1 MDGIRHA
8 LALLLWVAFPPALG
22 FWLLL
27 HPCVRFWRRL
37 GPVASYA
44 VLGSLVAAG
53 MAGLYALRERAL
65 AVDLGTRPALVA
77 AAIVLLGTAAAARW
91 RIERE
96 LTTRVL
102 LGLPELSPERHPS
115 ALVTTGPYAV
125 LRHPRY
131 AQLTLALLGWALLS
145 NYLVSYLIFGLWLP
159 VLWATVLLEE
169 RELRDRF
176 GAEWDAYARRVPRFL
191 PRRR

>member
-1 MDGIRHA
+1 MDGIRHL
-8 LALLLWVAFPPALG
+8 LALLLWVAFPPALV

-27 HPCVRFWRRL
+27 HPFVRFWRRL

-44 VLGSLVAAG
+44 ALGSLVVAG
-53 MAGLYALRERAL
+53 MVGLYALRERAL
-65 AVDLGTRPALVA
+65 AVDLGTRPPLVA
-77 AAIVLLGTAAAARW
+77 AGIVLLGTAAAARW

-102 LGLPELSPERHPS
+102 LGLPELSPVQHPG

-145 NYLVSYLIFGLWLP
+145 NHLVSYLIFGLWLP
-159 VLWATVLLEE
+159 VLWATVRLEE
-169 RELRDRF
+169 RELHDRF
-176 GAEWDAYARRVPRFL
+176 GAEWEAYARRVPRFL

>member
-1 MDGIRHA
+1 MDGIRHL

-27 HPCVRFWRRL
+27 HPFVRFWRRL
-37 GPVASYA
+37 GP
-44 VLGSLVAAG
+44 AAT
-53 MAGLYALRERAL
+53 Y
-65 AVDLGTRPALVA
+65 P
-77 AAIVLLGTAAAARW
+77 
-91 RIERE
+91 
-96 LTTRVL
+96 
-102 LGLPELSPERHPS
+102 
-115 ALVTTGPYAV
+115 
-125 LRHPRY
+125 
-131 AQLTLALLGWALLS
+131 LALLGWALRS

-191 PRRR
+191 PRRP

>member
-1 MDGIRHA
+1 MDGIRHG
-8 LALLLWVAFPPALG
+8 LALLLWVAFPPALL

-27 HPCVRFWRRL
+27 HPFVRFWRRL
-37 GPVASYA
+37 GPLATYA
-44 VLGSLVAAG
+44 LLGSLVVAG
-53 MAGLYALRERAL
+53 MAGLYTLRARAL
-65 AVDLGTRPALVA
+65 AVDLGTHPALVA
-77 AAIVLLGTAAAARW
+77 AGIVLLAAAAAARW

-102 LGLPELSPERHPS
+102 LGLPELAPARHPS

-145 NYLVSYLIFGLWLP
+145 NHLVSYLIFGLWLP
-159 VLWATVLLEE
+159 VLWATVRLEE

>member
-1 MDGIRHA
+1 MDGIRHG
-8 LALLLWVAFPPALG
+8 LALLLWVAFPPALL

-27 HPCVRFWRRL
+27 HPFVRFWRRL
-37 GPVASYA
+37 GPVATYA
-44 VLGSLVAAG
+44 VLGSLVVAG

-65 AVDLGTRPALVA
+65 AVDLGTHPTLVA
-77 AAIVLLGTAAAARW
+77 AGIVLLAAAAAARW

-102 LGLPELSPERHPS
+102 LGLPELAPERHPTE
-115 ALVTTGPYAV
+115 LVTTGPYAV

-131 AQLTLALLGWALLS
+131 AELTLALLGWALLS
-145 NYLVSYLIFGLWLP
+145 NHLVSYLIFALWLP
-159 VLWATVLLEE
+159 VLWATVRLEE
-169 RELRDRF
+169 RELRGRF